1 MLMKSVRRAFATLV
15 VALTAIAA
23 LPANAAPIQLQ
34 YDFTAQNFFSF
45 GGPLPNDPVS
55 GSFTI
60 AYDSGIGGFG
70 SPLAVGAFNI
80 GSFTYDVTNTA
91 FNAAPNGSGLNIAF
105 GRSSPG
111 ADNFML
117 QFLVED
123 DGAPILGPGAFSYT
137 ASLTGFAMFQTIKV
151 LVTTAQFSPEVFPNP
166 IPAALPLMISA
177 LAGLGVMGWR
187 RRRVTLR
194 A

>member
-1 MLMKSVRRAFATLV
+1 MLMKSVRSVLAAFV

-23 LPANAAPIQLQ
+23 TPANAAPILLQ

-45 GGPLPNDPVS
+45 GGPPPNDPVS

-60 AYDSGIGGFG
+60 A
-70 SPLAVGAFNI
+70 
-80 GSFTYDVTNTA
+80 SFTYDATNTA
-91 FNAAPNGSGLNIAF
+91 FNAAPNGNGLNIAF

-117 QFLVED
+117 QFLLED
-123 DGAPILGPGAFSYT
+123 DGAPIFGPDAFSYT
-137 ASLTGFAMFQTIKV
+137 TSLTGFAMFQTINV
-151 LVTTAQFSPEVFPNP
+151 LVTTAQFSLEVFPNP

-194 A
+194 S

>member
-1 MLMKSVRRAFATLV
+1 MHALPPVRRAFATLV

-60 AYDSGIGGFG
+60 AYDSVIGGFG

-91 FNAAPNGSGLNIAF
+91 FNAAPN
-105 GRSSPG
+105 
-111 ADNFML
+111 
-117 QFLVED
+117 
-123 DGAPILGPGAFSYT
+123 
-137 ASLTGFAMFQTIKV
+137 
-151 LVTTAQFSPEVFPNP
+151 
-166 IPAALPLMISA
+166 
-177 LAGLGVMGWR
+177 
-187 RRRVTLR
+187 
-194 A
+194 